1 MADVTPPVGLASFAA
16 AAVSGG
22 DPIKTGFTAFFYS
35 LRTVALPFLFIFNP
49 TLILYGVD
57 LGTWS
62 GILQAVF
69 VFIVATFAMLLFA
82 AATQGYF
89 LARSRIHESAALLL
103 VAFTLFVPNV
113 WLNMVQDPFR
123 TVDGSQFETLLGEVD
138 EGERIRLLIRGP
150 DFNTGETAET
160 TLVVDATGATAA
172 ERLANTGLLLL
183 PEGDVMRLDEPMF
196 GTETAEALID
206 FDFYTD
212 DPVTLASVQVARDR
226 LPEQVFYIPALLL
239 LGLVILLQRRRQTK
253 PAF

>member
-1 MADVTPPVGLASFAA
+1 
-16 AAVSGG
+16 
-22 DPIKTGFTAFFYS
+22 
-35 LRTVALPFLFIFNP
+35 
-49 TLILYGVD
+49 
-57 LGTWS
+57 
-62 GILQAVF
+62 
-69 VFIVATFAMLLFA
+69 
-82 AATQGYF
+82 
-89 LARSRIHESAALLL
+89 
-103 VAFTLFVPNV
+103 
-113 WLNMVQDPFR
+113 MVQDRFR
-123 TVDGSQFETLLGEVD
+123 TVEGTQFETLLGEVD

-160 TLVVDATGATAA
+160 TLVVNAEGATAA

>member
-1 MADVTPPVGLASFAA
+1 LASFAA

-35 LRTVALPFLFIFNP
+35 LRTVALPFLFIYNP

-57 LGTWS
+57 LGTTS

-69 VFIVATFAMLLFA
+69 VFVIATFAMLLFA

-89 LARSRIHESAALLL
+89 LAKSRIHESAALLL

-113 WLNMVQDPFR
+113 WLNMVQSPFR
-123 TVDGSQFETLLGEVD
+123 EVPPAQFEQVLGEVA
-138 EGERIRLLIRGP
+138 EGTSLRLQIAGP
-150 DFNTGETAET
+150 DFNTGGMTGT
-160 TLVVDATGATAA
+160 TLVMNAEGASAQ
-172 ERLANTGLLLL
+172 ERIRNSGLLLL
-183 PEGDVMRLDEPMF
+183 PEGETVRMEEPMF
-196 GTETAEALID
+196 GTSAAEKLAN
-206 FDFYTD
+206 FDFYADT
-212 DPVTLASVQVARDR
+212 PVTLSAVQVPRDR

-239 LGLVILLQRRRQTK
+239 LGLVILMQRRRQTK